1 LGPFLWFGGEP
12 GKPLPPLGD
21 KIGRPSKGNKD
32 GYKAERLNMREVRKS
47 QFTVLHTMEEVAI
60 ALFGR

>member
-1 LGPFLWFGGEP
+1 MRRFDPRP
-12 GKPLPPLGD
+12 RVRGD
-21 KIGRPSKGNKD
+21 KIGRHSKGNKD

-47 QFTVLHTMEEVAI
+47 QFRVLQTMEDVAV